1 MTEHIFDRAVLWLE
15 FGQHFAQ
22 CRRNFA
28 EPLFHR
34 VVRWRRQQPA
44 FNVAQDIALHVD
56 DAVSANAAAWV
67 EPENSHVAYITACR
81 SPTRERTAVI
91 DKGGVDQQGRLCP
104 PAINRAALP
113 AALCAA
119 APRIHPPPR
128 VASRGYLERSG
139 SSNASLGGD
148 QQGGSARRRSTGRLC
163 PPPSARHSRAFT
175 HHRAS
180 RRADPLAQHEANA
193 SLGDDQQA
201 RLCPPAI
208 NRAALP
214 AALCA
219 AQPRIH
225 PPPRVASRG
234 SFGAP

>member
-1 MTEHIFDRAVLWLE
+1 MTKHIFDCAVLWLE

-34 VVRWRRQQPA
+34 VVLWRRQQPA

-81 SPTRERTAVI
+81 SARRERTAVI
-91 DKGGVDQQGRLCP
+91 DKGGL
-104 PAINRAALP
+104 
-113 AALCAA
+113 
-119 APRIHPPPR
+119 
-128 VASRGYLERSG
+128 SYYK
-139 SSNASLGGD
+139 
-148 QQGGSARRRSTGRLC
+148 GGSARRRSTTGRLC